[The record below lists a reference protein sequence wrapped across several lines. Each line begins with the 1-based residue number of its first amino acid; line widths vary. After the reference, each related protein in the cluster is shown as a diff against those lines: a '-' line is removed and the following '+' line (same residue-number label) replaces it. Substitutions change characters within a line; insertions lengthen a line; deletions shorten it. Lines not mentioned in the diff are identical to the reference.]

1 MGVSVRVSVN
11 IGVRIMV
18 SHGSDSVSDSGQ
30 GYGFGSG
37 TVRVKVRVGIG
48 CDVMTYLAPVFLLC
62 LFRRSFFPS
71 SPVPFS
77 LSSWHFLMLPS
88 KGVLLP

>member
-1 MGVSVRVSVN
+1 MDRIRCRTQVRVTVSVRA
-11 IGVRIMV
+11 
-18 SHGSDSVSDSGQ
+18 
-30 GYGFGSG
+30 